1 MLLLS
6 PNFFPYSSICCS
18 VAAPSCAYICRN
30 FCFTKLLALILISSF
45 TGILLSYRKKIVA
58 RVYLTCF
65 SHCYTQSDI
74 ETNLGPKHCFSSQD
88 LKIYHLNLNSLLSHM
103 YKKVSLLS
111 VYISVPKFDIIC
123 LSEAYLNSETSSDN
137 STLGLRGY
145 NIIINDQPSNIK
157 RGTVCVYYK
166 STLSFKLIGIKYLRE
181 YISFEIRIRKNVANL
196 FAFVDP

>member
-18 VAAPSCAYICRN
+18 LAAPSFAYICRN
-30 FCFTKLLALILISSF
+30 FCFTKLLTLILISSF

-65 SHCYTQSDI
+65 SDYYTQSDI

-88 LKIYHLNLNSLLSHM
+88 IKIYHLNLNSLLSHL

-111 VYISVPKFDIIC
+111 VYISVPKFD
-123 LSEAYLNSETSSDN
+123 LS
-137 STLGLRGY
+137 LRSLSQLR
-145 NIIINDQPSNIK
+145 NFIWQQHF
-157 RGTVCVYYK
+157 GTAWLQYYYK
-166 STLSFKLIGIKYLRE
+166 RSTI
-181 YISFEIRIRKNVANL
+181 
-196 FAFVDP
+196 